1 MNNNKLE
8 EVWQYSQTYMHTT
21 YIYIKKITLP
31 MDYHVSMAVIHS
43 WDNLLEKS
51 ASLLF
56 LKLQLTNKQKSKMS
70 LELRWY
76 ENNGSLGFT
85 HCQGYCAL

>member
-1 MNNNKLE
+1 
-8 EVWQYSQTYMHTT
+8 
-21 YIYIKKITLP
+21 

-70 LELRWY
+70 QVHYTKIW
-76 ENNGSLGFT
+76 N
-85 HCQGYCAL
+85 

>member
-1 MNNNKLE
+1 
-8 EVWQYSQTYMHTT
+8 
-21 YIYIKKITLP
+21 

-70 LELRWY
+70 QAHYTKIWNKDDMKIMEVWVLPTVEAIV
-76 ENNGSLGFT
+76 
-85 HCQGYCAL
+85 HCNMSEQSTLHTLTSVRIF